1 MQFVGFIIDLKF
13 TMVSKLKTNKLKL
26 KEIRRMCAISFFYVI
41 SISKVNIEENEIVL
55 SCAFYSFVVWSVGVV
70 RVR

>member
-41 SISKVNIEENEIVL
+41 SISKVNIEENEN
-55 SCAFYSFVVWSVGVV
+55 CAFLCLLLFCSVVG
-70 RVR
+70 RGG